1 MAVTDLVLDLLI
13 YLLVSTNHLPTY
25 LLTYLYLCMLS
36 CFSHVQVF
44 VTLWTIAC
52 QAPLFMGFSRQEYW
66 SALPFPPPLDLPDPG
81 IEPLSPVSSA
91 LTSRF
96 FTTEPSGKTLFIG
109 TFTKQA
115 VLSFTTSRCQQLS
128 STGPKFDSV
137 TTAHVIL
144 TLCGEVAVNSV
155 LDAWQVESYLI

>member
-66 SALPFPPPLDLPDPG
+66 SALMPSYR
-81 IEPLSPVSSA
+81 ESS
-91 LTSRF
+91 
-96 FTTEPSGKTLFIG
+96 
-109 TFTKQA
+109 
-115 VLSFTTSRCQQLS
+115 
-128 STGPKFDSV
+128 
-137 TTAHVIL
+137 
-144 TLCGEVAVNSV
+144 
-155 LDAWQVESYLI
+155 